1 MHPKMMIALANE
13 VQRNRESELQGVRL
27 RSVAVADRPPGLERS
42 LAASGFARRLLDG
55 ISVRPR
61 SRSGSPVTRKEDSR

>member
-1 MHPKMMIALANE
+1 MHPKMLIALANE
-13 VQRNRESELQGVRL
+13 VQRDRESDLQRVWL
-27 RSVAVADRPPGLERS
+27 RSLAVADRTQSFERS

-61 SRSGSPVTRKEDSR
+61 LS

>member
-27 RSVAVADRPPGLERS
+27 RSVAVADRPPGARTLAGGERVC
-42 LAASGFARRLLDG
+42 AAVARRY
-55 ISVRPR
+55 
-61 SRSGSPVTRKEDSR
+61 